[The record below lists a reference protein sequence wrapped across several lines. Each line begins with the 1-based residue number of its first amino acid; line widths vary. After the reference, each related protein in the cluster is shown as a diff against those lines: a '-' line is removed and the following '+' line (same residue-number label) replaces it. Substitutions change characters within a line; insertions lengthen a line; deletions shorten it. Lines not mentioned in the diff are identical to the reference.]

1 MFQLP
6 NHRRSSR
13 YTQLQGWGRQQ
24 ERHCGHL
31 KAIHRWKSMLDYPH
45 FLLSCYNQRTPDYIF
60 PKYKLV
66 QPCRF
71 SVKRPNALLPNL
83 HWEQYVPWNLPLGEK
98 PNTFSVQNKIYLW
111 STIPSGDI
119 HVQFFCQW
127 FLLVILTGVHPSKP
141 KMHNFDYAVNGT
153 SAHKSIIS
161 LSQ

>member
-1 MFQLP
+1 
-6 NHRRSSR
+6 
-13 YTQLQGWGRQQ
+13 
-24 ERHCGHL
+24 
-31 KAIHRWKSMLDYPH
+31 MLDYPH

-71 SVKRPNALLPNL
+71 SVKRPNALLPNF

-153 SAHKSIIS
+153 SVHKSIIS
-161 LSQ
+161 LLQWVKSESYICQQHINRLGFFNTAFMFLQQHRFRVHPPL